1 LFCLVPYDLQR
12 TDSNERL
19 EQISDPLYI
28 GLPYFRPE
36 ETQEMKDTVIPGKKL
51 SQIIHDSLHERLNRR
66 IKKSVS
72 NNDFRACAAHDLA
85 PILEK
90 ALGIDPKQLSRDK
103 DFLHLLDTAGLK
115 LEDNKWEGL

>member
-1 LFCLVPYDLQR
+1 M
-12 TDSNERL
+12 TL
-19 EQISDPLYI
+19 E
-28 GLPYFRPE
+28 
-36 ETQEMKDTVIPGKKL
+36 
-51 SQIIHDSLHERLNRR
+51 SLHERLNRR